1 MDYVPRIQELLLD
14 LPQVA
19 EWPAMARI
27 VGKRRKRKT
36 STIPVWEYPLLSCRA
51 YGGDDDRS
59 LPAMA
64 AIVCLLN
71 GIHLVDDL
79 LDEDPDGLHHEIG
92 VGACANIAL
101 AFQAAACRVL
111 EQAGL
116 DPEAA
121 REAQAALTLAS
132 LETAVGQNLD
142 TSPPGDDLEAAYWR
156 VTLAKTPPLFAGAFT
171 LGALFAG
178 ASPQEARAVGALGEP
193 IGRIIQSGDDMNDAL
208 ETPAKPDW
216 KSRWNNLAILFAMV
230 ADHSEKDRFS
240 ELLDQ
245 VDDPQALDEA
255 QDILVRSGAISYGTY
270 QVIQGYQQGQELIER
285 LAPPHPEALHLLLES
300 LTDPA
305 RELFERL
312 DIEVPEE
319 LRREG

>member
-1 MDYVPRIQELLLD
+1 MDYVPRIQELLLS
-14 LPQVA
+14 LPQIA
-19 EWPAMARI
+19 EWPAMAAIIRNR
-27 VGKRRKRKT
+27 GEGGS
-36 STIPVWEYPLLSCRA
+36 STIPVWEYSLLSCRA
-51 YGGDDDRS
+51 YGGDDDQA

-79 LDEDPDGLHHEIG
+79 LDEDPDGLHHKIG
-92 VGACANIAL
+92 TGACANIAL

-116 DPEAA
+116 PSEAA
-121 REAQAALTLAS
+121 REAQAALTMAS

-142 TSPPGDDLEAAYWR
+142 TSPPGDDLEAAYWK
-156 VTLAKTPPLFAGAFT
+156 VTLAKTPPLFAAAFT
-171 LGALFAG
+171 LGALLAG
-178 ASPQEARAVGALGEP
+178 TSIEEARAVGALGDP
-193 IGRIIQSGDDMNDAL
+193 IGRIIQAGDDMNDAL
-208 ETPAKPDW
+208 VTPAKPDW
-216 KSRWNNLAILFAMV
+216 KSRWNNLAILFAMM
-230 ADHSEKDRFS
+230 ADHPDKDRFL

-255 QDILVRSGAISYGTY
+255 QDILVRCGAISYGTY
-270 QVIQGYQQGQELIER
+270 QVIQGYQQGQELLNQ
-285 LAPPHPEALHLLLES
+285 LAPPHPEALGILLES

-305 RELFERL
+305 RDLFARL
-312 DIEVPEE
+312 GIETPEE